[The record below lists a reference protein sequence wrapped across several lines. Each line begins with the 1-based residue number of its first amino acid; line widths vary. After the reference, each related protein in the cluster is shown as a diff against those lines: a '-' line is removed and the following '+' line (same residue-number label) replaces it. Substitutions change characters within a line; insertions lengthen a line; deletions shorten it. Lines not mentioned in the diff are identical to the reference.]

1 MAEVQTNLTQRVE
14 ALEQISHTRVVER
27 VGKIEQRVSRIESAR
42 EAEEPHVASKADI
55 ARLETRIAELRTDLL
70 EQNAE
75 TRAELLAQNAETRAD
90 LQLQIAELQ
99 TELLEQNAETRI
111 ELQSQNA
118 ETRIELL
125 AQNAETRA
133 DLQLQIADT
142 KSGLEDRIGQVEVA
156 VEKRLRIF
164 LMWLVGTGLSLAGV
178 IIAATAFIVSQLP

>member
-55 ARLETRIAELRTDLL
+55 ARLETRIAELRTELL

-90 LQLQIAELQ
+90 LQSQIAELR